1 MKRKLKYLLPLLLCS
16 TLAFSQSQKSA
27 RNFVALGK
35 IGDAIVEYALL
46 APKASS
52 GKAEI
57 MLEYAYALALGGMTE
72 NALVYID
79 RANFLGG
86 GADFPFYASQVLSL
100 AGLDSL
106 AAEFWTDAEKAPG
119 WIAPYYKKLYGQH
132 EQQFNF
138 ETFDPD
144 SVYLRAN
151 QIAGQGMFVQAVV
164 LYEDV
169 KFFIEGYDNEFLPY
183 VSASVVW
190 EKLGKYGKAAREL
203 STGIALMQQ
212 ETEETQ
218 DSTVIAALPAFE
230 SHLNGL
236 RQQATVQGRQSI
248 LGKLRE
254 KYNPKTMLYI
264 GGMYSGSFFSFNS
277 RFGVFIADS
286 WNAAADLGISGGGG
300 STYVNLG
307 LSVYERWKFL
317 VGGIGLGGQF
327 GKSTSLNVRFTSGL
341 SFFNKTKNRSTDI
354 FLTTDIPLRKD
365 AKTTYGISI
374 GRSFYFG
381 KRKEK

>member
-1 MKRKLKYLLPLLLCS
+1 MKRKYKYLLLLLLCS

-27 RNFVALGK
+27 RDFVVQGK
-35 IGDAIVEYALL
+35 ISDAIIEYALL
-46 APKASS
+46 APKASF

-72 NALVYID
+72 NALMYID

-86 GADFPFYASQVLSL
+86 AADFPFYASQVLSL

-106 AAEFWTDAEKAPG
+106 AVELWNSAEKAPD

-132 EQQFNF
+132 EQQFSF

-144 SVYLRAN
+144 LIYLRAG
-151 QIAGQGMFVQAVV
+151 QMAAQGMFLQALV

-169 KFFIEGYDNEFLPY
+169 KFFIEGYNNEFLPY
-183 VSASVVW
+183 ISSSVAW

-212 ETEETQ
+212 ETEEMQ
-218 DSTVIAALPAFE
+218 DSTIIAALPAFND
-230 SHLNGL
+230 HLHRL
-236 RQQATVQGRQSI
+236 KQQAAAQSNSSTFE
-248 LGKLRE
+248 KLKE
-254 KYNPKTMLYI
+254 KYHPQTMLYA
-264 GGMYSGSFFSFNS
+264 GGMYSNSFFSLNS

-286 WNAAADLGISGGGG
+286 WNAAADLGIAGGGG

-307 LSVYERWKFL
+307 LSVYDRWKFL
-317 VGGIGLGGQF
+317 IACLGLSGQLGESSSF
-327 GKSTSLNVRFTSGL
+327 NLRGTFGL
-341 SFFNKTKNRSTDI
+341 SFFNKMKSRSFDVFFTYD
-354 FLTTDIPLRKD
+354 LPLVEG
-365 AKTTYGISI
+365 AKTIYGISI

-381 KRKEK
+381 KRKGK

>member
-16 TLAFSQSQKSA
+16 SLAFSQSQQSA
-27 RNFVALGK
+27 RNFVVQGK

-86 GADFPFYASQVLSL
+86 STDFPFYASQVLSL

-144 SVYLRAN
+144 SIYLRAN

-169 KFFIEGYDNEFLPY
+169 KFFIEGYNNEFLPY
-183 VSASVVW
+183 ISASVVW

-218 DSTVIAALPAFE
+218 DSTVIAALPAFNE
-230 SHLNGL
+230 HL
-236 RQQATVQGRQSI
+236 QALQNKATDTRIFTKLQS
-248 LGKLRE
+248 KFR
-254 KYNPKTMLYI
+254 PQTMLYA
-264 GGMYSGSFFSFNS
+264 GGMYSNSFFSFNS
-277 RFGVFIADS
+277 RFGVFIANS

-300 STYVNLG
+300 NTYVNLG

-317 VGGIGLGGQF
+317 VAGLGFSGQF
-327 GKSTSLNVRFTSGL
+327 GESSAFYFRTTAGL
-341 SFFNKTKNRSTDI
+341 SFLNKKKNRSTDI
-354 FLTTDIPLRKD
+354 FFTVDTPLQKD
-365 AKTTYGISI
+365 ARTTFGISI

-381 KRKEK
+381 KRKGK